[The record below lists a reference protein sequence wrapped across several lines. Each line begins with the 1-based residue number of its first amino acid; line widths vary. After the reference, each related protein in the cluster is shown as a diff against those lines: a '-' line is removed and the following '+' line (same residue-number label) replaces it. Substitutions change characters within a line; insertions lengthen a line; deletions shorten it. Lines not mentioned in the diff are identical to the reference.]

1 MEYKI
6 DPIGG
11 NLRYPNHWMALSA
24 RDLVKF
30 GQFYLQRGGLTKA
43 RAPYRAQDIRG
54 VTSAYGLL
62 WWVAGEENGVVPPGT
77 FTAFGFGGSYLT
89 VLPVLEMVVVSLVDT
104 RSQSFKGI
112 TGEAYNELLGMIVN
126 AVSVR

>member
-30 GQFYLQRGGLTKA
+30 SQFYLQGGGLTKA
-43 RAPYRAQDIRG
+43 RAPISRTGHTGRDKR
-54 VTSAYGLL
+54 L
-62 WWVAGEENGVVPPGT
+62 WT
-77 FTAFGFGGSYLT
+77 
-89 VLPVLEMVVVSLVDT
+89 VVVGCGGRERRRAAWNIHRFRLW
-104 RSQSFKGI
+104 R
-112 TGEAYNELLGMIVN
+112 
-126 AVSVR
+126 